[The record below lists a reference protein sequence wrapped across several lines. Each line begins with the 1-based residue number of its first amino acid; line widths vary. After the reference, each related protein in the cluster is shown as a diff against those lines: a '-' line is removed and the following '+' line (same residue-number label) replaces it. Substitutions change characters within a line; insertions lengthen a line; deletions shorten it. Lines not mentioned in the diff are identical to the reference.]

1 MNKISHTSRF
11 YFLILLVLTIICSS
25 CNMSKK
31 IVYFQDVVIMD
42 SLAFT
47 MESPEIRFRPDDQ
60 LTIAVSSRYPELSA
74 LFNIVTAD
82 AVGGTGHAGGA
93 SVYTIKSDGTIDF
106 PVLGSLHIAGLT
118 LEETSAF
125 IKEKL
130 LESKMIS
137 DPVVTVNYGN
147 LQVYVLGEVSGGGG
161 GGRGIKIEHK
171 HMTLLEAL
179 SLAGDLTINGKREN
193 VMVMRADSVGKLHAV
208 TVDMRSLESIEKSPA
223 YYLHQGD
230 IVYVAPNRQRANQ
243 STVNANSVNSVG
255 FWTGMISFVISL
267 SNTFLILFR

>member
-1 MNKISHTSRF
+1 MKRF
-11 YFLILLVLTIICSS
+11 YFFLFLALAVLFSS

-31 IVYFQDVVIMD
+31 IVYFQDVVVMD

-82 AVGGTGHAGGA
+82 ATTAGKGGGA

-130 LESKMIS
+130 LESKMIN
-137 DPVVTVNYGN
+137 DPVVTVQYGN
-147 LQVYVLGEVSGGGG
+147 LQVYVLGEVGGNGGGS
-161 GGRGIKIEHK
+161 GRGIKIEHK
-171 HMTLLEAL
+171 HMTLLEAI
-179 SLAGDLTINGKREN
+179 SLAGDLSINGKREN

-208 TVDMRSLESIEKSPA
+208 TVDMRSLESIENSPA

-230 IVYVAPNRQRANQ
+230 IVYVAPNRLRANQ

-255 FWTGMISFVISL
+255 FWTGMISFILSL
-267 SNTFLILFR
+267 SNTFLILFK